1 MSFLLLMATCKY
13 PLNKCKFRI
22 TPRLLTVVAHAMLAS
37 CTGFSAVSPSACSAR
52 MNVVDRTPAWENTFL
67 TLQPTFVVE
76 DWAKARPLM
85 AEFLDKTRTQRGAM
99 YSGWTVCGDKLFCR
113 EAFAESAFLLEHL
126 SSVRPSLE
134 ALMEPGIARLLEMQ
148 LHGPADE
155 LSKCEAAM
163 EGLDTQTFEV
173 FSGFTTLVRPYGGMS
188 RGQGFSSLQPS
199 FTVADW
205 DAATPLLERCVAL
218 MRAEKGC
225 IFHGW
230 TRSGDRLVCRQAHA
244 STDGLLAHLGN
255 SEVQQTLAELCD
267 GPAILDG
274 VQLHG
279 PMSALEACALAEYL
293 GVGVEGFAIDS
304 GFQKYELTGYNM
316 GLLDLSKGQGGW

>member
-126 SSVRPSLE
+126 SSVRPSLD
-134 ALMEPGIARLLEMQ
+134 ALLEPGLLEMQ

-155 LSKCEAAM
+155 LGKCEAAM
-163 EGLDTQTFEV
+163 EGLDAQAFEV

-188 RGQGFSSLQPS
+188 RGQAFSSLQPS

-205 DAATPLLERCVAL
+205 DAAAPLLERCVAL

-244 STDGLLAHLGN
+244 STDGLLAHLAN

-267 GPAILDG
+267 GPATLDG